1 MKTVHLIRHGMTTGN
16 REKRYIGRTD
26 EQLSEEGKLQ
36 AVALK
41 AAGHPVFD
49 RVFTSPYIRCSETAS
64 ILFPDT
70 TFTIVQ
76 GLRECDF
83 GIFADK
89 TAEELRDSTEYG
101 AWLETGCTG
110 AIPGGESVEGFKTR
124 CRNAFLESMEEVDEN
139 GSAAFVIH
147 GGCIMA
153 ILETYVIPKR
163 MFYEYHIENCG
174 FVRCTFNGYA
184 LTIDGGSLCL

>member
-1 MKTVHLIRHGMTTGN
+1 MKTVYLIRHGMTAGN
-16 REKRYIGRTD
+16 KEKCYVGRTD
-26 EQLSEEGKLQ
+26 EPLSEEGKLQ
-36 AVALK
+36 AAALK
-41 AAGHPVFD
+41 DAGLPVFG
-49 RVFTSPYIRCSETAS
+49 RVFTSPYIRCRETAS

-83 GIFADK
+83 GVFEGK
-89 TAEELRDSTEYG
+89 TAEELWGSAEYG
-101 AWLETGCTG
+101 AWLAASCTG
-110 AIPGGESVEGFKTR
+110 AIPGGESVEDFKTR
-124 CRNAFLESMEEVDEN
+124 CRNAFFETMEEADES

-153 ILETYVIPKR
+153 ILEACAVPKR

-174 FVRCTFNGYA
+174 FVRCSFDNGA
-184 LTIDGGSLCL
+184 LTIEGGSLCS